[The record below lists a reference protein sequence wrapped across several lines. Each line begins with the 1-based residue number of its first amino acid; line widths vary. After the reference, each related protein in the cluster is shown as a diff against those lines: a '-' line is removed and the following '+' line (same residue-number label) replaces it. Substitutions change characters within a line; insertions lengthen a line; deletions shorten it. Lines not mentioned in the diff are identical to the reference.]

1 MPHEKLDLR
10 TSYDRLAAQYAEKFN
25 DELDHKPF
33 DRELLTRFAD
43 RVRGRGPVCDLG
55 CGPGQIARFLAGLGL
70 DVFGVDLS
78 PGMVEQAR
86 RRSPGLE
93 FRWGDMLA
101 LDEPTGSLA
110 GIAAFYS
117 IIHIPRGRAVE
128 ALREMRRV
136 LRPGGALLMSFHL
149 GDEDLHL
156 DELWDV
162 EVDMDAYFF
171 EREEMESYLMEAGFE
186 IDDIIERDPYPP
198 EVEYQSRRAYVL
210 GVSGRS
216 PSPGSGGGRRR

>member
-1 MPHEKLDLR
+1 MPRDKLDLR
-10 TSYDRLAAQYAEKFN
+10 TSYDRLAAEYAERFT

-43 RVRGRGPVCDLG
+43 RVRDRGPVCDLG
-55 CGPGQIARFLAGLGL
+55 CGPGQIASFLAGLGI

-86 RRSPGLE
+86 RINPGLE
-93 FRWGDMLA
+93 FRRGDMLG
-101 LDEPTGSLA
+101 LDQPTGSLA
-110 GIAAFYS
+110 GIVAFYS
-117 IIHIPRGRAVE
+117 IIHVPRPRVVD
-128 ALREMRRV
+128 ALREMLRV
-136 LRPGGALLMSFHL
+136 LAPGGALLMAFHL

-162 EVDMDAYFF
+162 EVDMDAFFF
-171 EREEMESYLMEAGFE
+171 EREEMESYLIEAGFAV
-186 IDDIIERDPYPP
+186 DDIIERDPYPP

-210 GVSGRS
+210 ARS
-216 PSPGSGGGRRR
+216 RAAR